1 MSRKRRDF
9 KNISLALLLVAAIY
23 QTGTLWLENY
33 SGHNFFYY
41 ISSMGKGANA
51 GIVDAGALDAEYI
64 TVGYGNKMF
73 DVLYGENG
81 KRIKEC
87 ADDVIKQTAEK
98 SVIEGSE
105 EIDIASVIEK
115 KAVVFAMPSEV
126 SAADYLSAIGAD
138 ITGQN
143 VYDYRFDSI
152 VVVPAEEDEAED
164 EAYLVNSASNTA
176 IVTRGNAEN
185 GQELLELIGE
195 AETQYIYDL
204 QYISTAQSGFNIFSG
219 NIFVPQWTQSSFEYT
234 PVMEKAVFDISDEN
248 ALITQLEPFFGN
260 YHGQSID
267 VNEFG
272 EFTIS
277 DDEVVVKYTA
287 EKILEYYSYRAEDD
301 SVEQNTYSAYE
312 VCKEFLKKDENIGTD
327 YYLTQVQVRNNT
339 IAFFFDYCIDN
350 MPIVLLEEGENGIT
364 GKHAIEVVVKNNA
377 VKNYRR
383 YAVNFGKGA
392 EESMAAQNDFLM
404 AVTNTASLMGNG
416 DEFTAIDG
424 MTLGYG
430 LDENGIYTL
439 KWFTE
444 IDGNIF
450 VTDTEGAE

>member
-1 MSRKRRDF
+1 QS
-9 KNISLALLLVAAIY
+9 
-23 QTGTLWLENY
+23 
-33 SGHNFFYY
+33 
-41 ISSMGKGANA
+41 
-51 GIVDAGALDAEYI
+51 
-64 TVGYGNKMF
+64 
-73 DVLYGENG
+73 ENG
-81 KRIKEC
+81 QKL
-87 ADDVIKQTAEK
+87 
-98 SVIEGSE
+98 
-105 EIDIASVIEK
+105 
-115 KAVVFAMPSEV
+115 
-126 SAADYLSAIGAD
+126 LSLI
-138 ITGQN
+138 
-143 VYDYRFDSI
+143 
-152 VVVPAEEDEAED
+152 DEAE
-164 EAYLVNSASNTA
+164 A
-176 IVTRGNAEN
+176 
-185 GQELLELIGE
+185 
-195 AETQYIYDL
+195 QYIYDL

-260 YHGQSID
+260 YHGQNVD
-267 VNEFG
+267 VNDLG

-312 VCKEFLKKDENIGTD
+312 ACKEFLKKDENIGTD
-327 YYLTQVQVRNNT
+327 YYLSQVQIRNNT
-339 IAFFFDYCIDN
+339 TVFLFDYCIDN
-350 MPIVLLEEGENGIT
+350 MPIVLLEEGENGLSH
-364 GKHAIEVVVKNNA
+364 KYAMEVVVKNNA

-404 AVTNTASLMGNG
+404 AVNNTAALAGNEG
-416 DEFTAIDG
+416 ELTAIDG

-444 IDGNIF
+444 IDGNIL
-450 VTDTEGAE
+450 VTDTEGAQ